1 VGGSIG
7 GIEMRTKPLK
17 VVGIVAAIYITFV
30 VLFEAVYLGYH
41 QPKLESTGIPMLVV
55 TTTDET
61 GESTPRRLARIEV
74 DGKVYVSAHHWP
86 RGWYQEALKN
96 PQVKVEIDGVT
107 ADYIGVPVEGEEF
120 QNVRTQFPLPF
131 MVRFLMGFP
140 PERDVLRLDPATST
154 ARSAEVEE
162 FLNAP
167 AN

>member
-1 VGGSIG
+1 
-7 GIEMRTKPLK
+7 MKLLK
-17 VVGIVAAIYITFV
+17 TVVIIAAIYIIFV

-41 QPKLESTGIPMLVV
+41 QPELESTGIPMLVV

-107 ADYIGVPVEGEEF
+107 ADYIGLPVEGEEF
-120 QNVRTQFPLPF
+120 QKVVTQFPLPF

-154 ARSAEVEE
+154 DRRAEAEE
-162 FLNAP
+162 KIQGSRKKFPTGADTND
-167 AN
+167 

>member
-1 VGGSIG
+1 
-7 GIEMRTKPLK
+7 MRIKLLK
-17 VVGIVAAIYITFV
+17 IVGIIVAIYITFV
-30 VLFEAVYLGYH
+30 VLLEAVFLGYY
-41 QPKLESTGIPMLVV
+41 QPKLESSGIPMLVL

-96 PQVKVEIDGVT
+96 PQVKLEIDGVT

-120 QNVRTQFPLPF
+120 QNVATEFPLPF
-131 MVRFLMGFP
+131 RVRFLMGFP

-154 ARSAEVEE
+154 DRRAEAE
-162 FLNAP
+162 
-167 AN
+167 